1 MVGRVIHNAPH
12 RRGSIL
18 MEFVIVAPIILLL
31 VSMVLQFSHI
41 WTARQITAY
50 AAYCATRAIMAVPPG
65 EQEEAAKKA
74 AELACAWMSLV
85 GLPEAVVA
93 ARSRLPTGSKVVHLG
108 RLHDRTDISDAET
121 VYEDREAPIEG
132 EVMIP
137 GWGSIPG
144 SDSARVR
151 VQETKILTKDGNRC
165 DGNGIPLAAVTV
177 KFKFP
182 LVLPLAGRMISWW
195 VNRPDEGLESF
206 DYGNHEMSEGRP
218 KGWAGQQVVM
228 DAEGNA
234 EAIAVPNDAH
244 SADGKYPFITLTETC
259 VLPMPYSTA
268 RFPKYGYRRDGDSSA
283 VSDLVRGGGP

>member
-1 MVGRVIHNAPH
+1 MK

-31 VSMVLQFSHI
+31 VSMVLQFTHI

-50 AAYCATRAIMAVPPG
+50 AAYCATRAIMAVPPE
-65 EQEEAAKKA
+65 EQEEAAKRA

-93 ARSRLPTGSKVVHLG
+93 ARSRAHTGSKVVHLG
-108 RLHDRTDISDAET
+108 RLHGNTDISDDET
-121 VYEDREAPIEG
+121 IYEDREAPVDG

-144 SDSARVR
+144 SDSAKVR
-151 VQETKILTKDGNRC
+151 VQDTRILKKDGKKC
-165 DGNGIPLAAVTV
+165 DGNELPLAAVTV
-177 KFKFP
+177 RFKFP

-195 VNRPDEGLESF
+195 VNRPYESLESL
-206 DYGNHEMSEGRP
+206 DYGNHVMRESRP

-228 DAEGNA
+228 DADGNDQ
-234 EAIAVPNDAH
+234 AIAVANDAQ
-244 SADGKYPFITLTETC
+244 SADGRYPFITLTETC

-268 RFPKYGYRRDGDSSA
+268 RFPKYGYRRDGDKHA
-283 VSDLVRGGGP
+283 VSDLIRGGGP